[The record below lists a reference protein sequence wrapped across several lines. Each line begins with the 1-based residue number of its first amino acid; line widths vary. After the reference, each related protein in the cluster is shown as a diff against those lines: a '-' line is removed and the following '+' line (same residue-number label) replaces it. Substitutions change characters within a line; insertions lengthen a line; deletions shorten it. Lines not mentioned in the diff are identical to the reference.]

1 MHATARVEARGKAV
15 GVISVLQSYGFQESA
30 QGSHLDLLSSHVH
43 SPPPFASV
51 GLGSSSAIEP
61 LPKPAAGS
69 KVYPQHLDKQ
79 KTLAMRN
86 LHTRPRGHA
95 TE

>member
-30 QGSHLDLLSSHVH
+30 QGSHLYLLSSHVH
-43 SPPPFASV
+43 SPPPFVSV

-61 LPKPAAGS
+61 LPSLRQALRSTLSTWTS
-69 KVYPQHLDKQ
+69 KKRWP
-79 KTLAMRN
+79 
-86 LHTRPRGHA
+86 
-95 TE
+95 